1 MLVILAVVLA
11 SSAAAQGFRG
21 TAQEQKAAFDKNF
34 AELFEALSL
43 DEETSPIVKDVLW
56 AAQEQRTEL
65 FASMRGSGSVGRTL
79 ARSGMRDEMNEI
91 NKETLAS
98 LGELFTKEQLEI
110 YLEIQETQRQ
120 GRGQGRRQQRQ
131 NNPQ

>member
-21 TAQEQKAAFDKNF
+21 TAQDQKAAFDKNF

-43 DEETSPIVKDVLW
+43 DEETSPIVQDVLW
-56 AAQEQRTEL
+56 AAQEKRTEL

-79 ARSGMRDEMNEI
+79 ARSGMRDDMNEI

-98 LGELFTKEQLEI
+98 LGALFTTEQSQI
-110 YLEIQETQRQ
+110 YLEIPQTP
-120 GRGQGRRQQRQ
+120 GQ
-131 NNPQ
+131 